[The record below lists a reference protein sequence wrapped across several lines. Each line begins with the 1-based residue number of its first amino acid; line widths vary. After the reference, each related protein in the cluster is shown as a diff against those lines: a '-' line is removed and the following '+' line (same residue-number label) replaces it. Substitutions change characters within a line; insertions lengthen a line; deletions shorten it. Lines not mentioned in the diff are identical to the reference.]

1 MRWCVKSTNCVVSR
15 VMSKTKYRSLVLVGV
30 AGITLLASIGARAQ
44 QWFFFVQNDSS
55 SKIIKLEAKES
66 GGSWSSFRLSGGIR
80 PGERTKIV
88 WAESTNNQGC
98 EQYLRATF
106 ADGSKSSPK
115 VFDFCKDLNEPIIY
129 TD

>member
-1 MRWCVKSTNCVVSR
+1 
-15 VMSKTKYRSLVLVGV
+15 MSKTKYRSLVLVGV

-88 WAESTNNQGC
+88 
-98 EQYLRATF
+98 
-106 ADGSKSSPK
+106 
-115 VFDFCKDLNEPIIY
+115 
-129 TD
+129 